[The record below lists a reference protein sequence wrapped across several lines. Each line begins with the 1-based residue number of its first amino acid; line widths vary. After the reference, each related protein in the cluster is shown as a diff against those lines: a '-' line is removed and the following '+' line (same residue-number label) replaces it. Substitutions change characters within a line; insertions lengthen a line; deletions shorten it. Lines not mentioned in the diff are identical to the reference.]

1 MARYVFT
8 SSTISRMKFRKL
20 NVLHR
25 VYSNPLY
32 LSARHMP
39 LLQTLPQMAR
49 CCTVFT
55 VTHCICIFQPDTSE
69 CFWVL
74 LTWPQMANPPPSSH
88 FLQHTVGSTGAILSP
103 GTILQAPTTA
113 QAGWGGESTSIFS
126 LYSGRTC
133 NVQTLFF
140 IYLQIKR
147 IMFLLYV
154 VSKSNKINMAPQISL
169 NMGK

>member
-32 LSARHMP
+32 LLARRMP
-39 LLQTLPQMAR
+39 LLQPLPQMAR

-69 CFWVL
+69 CYWLGHRWPTHLPLVTSYNIQWGTLGLFCL
-74 LTWPQMANPPPSSH
+74 LGPYSRLQPQH
-88 FLQHTVGSTGAILSP
+88 RL
-103 GTILQAPTTA
+103 
-113 QAGWGGESTSIFS
+113 GGEGSPPLYFHYILAEHVMCKHFFLSIYKLKELCFCYMWFPS
-126 LYSGRTC
+126 P
-133 NVQTLFF
+133 
-140 IYLQIKR
+140 IKS
-147 IMFLLYV
+147 IWHL
-154 VSKSNKINMAPQISL
+154 KSV
-169 NMGK
+169 

>member
-1 MARYVFT
+1 
-8 SSTISRMKFRKL
+8 MKFRKL

-103 GTILQAPTTA
+103 GTLLQAPTTA
-113 QAGWGGESTSIFS
+113 QAVGSTGSPQV
-126 LYSGRTC
+126 GRGVHLSYFHYILAEHVMC
-133 NVQTLFF
+133 KHFFF

-154 VSKSNKINMAPQISL
+154 VSMSNKINIAPQISL